1 MKITIIA
8 LSVLLLATN
17 VFWLYLT
24 IDNGVTATY
33 REQEFYEEQKTRVQ
47 LSKLLPEVS
56 QALSKQQLVAIAEKQ
71 YGEESYDKDGCTWV
85 GWLGFK
91 FNLSGKL
98 VFVSP
103 SWSSSEKD
111 PCYPVHE

>member
-1 MKITIIA
+1 MKMTIII
-8 LSVLLLATN
+8 LSLLLLVTN
-17 VFWLYLT
+17 VFWLYIT

-33 REQEFYEEQKTRVQ
+33 REQQFYEEQRTRVQ
-47 LSKLLPEVS
+47 LSKMFPEVS
-56 QALSKQQLVAIAEKQ
+56 HALSKQQLVAIAEKQ
-71 YGEESYDKDGCTWV
+71 SGEESYEKDGCTWV

-91 FNLSGKL
+91 FNSNGEL

-111 PCYPVHE
+111 PCYSASE

>member
-1 MKITIIA
+1 MKITIIV

-47 LSKLLPEVS
+47 
-56 QALSKQQLVAIAEKQ
+56 LSKQQLVAIAEKQ

>member
-1 MKITIIA
+1 MKITIIV
-8 LSVLLLATN
+8 LSVLLLVTN
-17 VFWLYLT
+17 MFWLYLT

-103 SWSSSEKD
+103 SRSSSEKD

>member
-1 MKITIIA
+1 MKITIIV

-47 LSKLLPEVS
+47 LSKMFPEVS
-56 QALSKQQLVAIAEKQ
+56 HALSKQQLVAIAEKQ
-71 YGEESYDKDGCTWV
+71 SGEESYEKDGCTWV
-85 GWLGFK
+85 GLLGFK
-91 FNLSGKL
+91 FNVSGKL

-111 PCYPVHE
+111 PCYLVYE